1 MMVEH
6 RKVANLLALAVLS
19 TVVQRPMHRYEMAS
33 IMRARGKDHDM
44 LIKWGSLYTV
54 VQNLERHGFLEIIGT
69 DRKGARPERTVY
81 QITEAGRQ
89 ELADWTRDLIS
100 NPQPE
105 HPRFAAG
112 LSVLTALP
120 PDEVIALLR
129 IRLGTLRESITDR
142 RALIDEHSA
151 EIPRVFLIENE
162 YTVAIMAA
170 EAAWVQSLLDELIS
184 GTYPGLSAWRQWH
197 RTGEIPEEL
206 AELAERGAAP
216 G

>member
-1 MMVEH
+1 
-6 RKVANLLALAVLS
+6 
-19 TVVQRPMHRYEMAS
+19 
-33 IMRARGKDHDM
+33 MRARGKDHDM

-81 QITEAGRQ
+81 RITEAGRQ

-120 PDEVIALLR
+120 PEEVIALLR

-184 GTYPGLSAWRQWH
+184 GTYPGLSAWRHWH
-197 RTGEIPEEL
+197 RTGDTG
-206 AELAERGAAP
+206 RTRRTG
-216 G
+216 